1 MIHYNGLPLLSKKS
15 FLIVSLDDAVA
26 VQVGGRKKQNNNCSV
41 FPRHCHRSLKLAAY
55 LCKATGPRR
64 PFVTAATWL
73 APWNPCINRNMTKSL
88 TLKEVAYI
96 TPQPTIQNTDLIKNY
111 CHQRILGLL
120 QLFSTAR
127 LIAVVNINEKWFG
140 HKMND
145 LAS

>member
-1 MIHYNGLPLLSKKS
+1 
-15 FLIVSLDDAVA
+15 
-26 VQVGGRKKQNNNCSV
+26 
-41 FPRHCHRSLKLAAY
+41 
-55 LCKATGPRR
+55 
-64 PFVTAATWL
+64 
-73 APWNPCINRNMTKSL
+73 MTKSL